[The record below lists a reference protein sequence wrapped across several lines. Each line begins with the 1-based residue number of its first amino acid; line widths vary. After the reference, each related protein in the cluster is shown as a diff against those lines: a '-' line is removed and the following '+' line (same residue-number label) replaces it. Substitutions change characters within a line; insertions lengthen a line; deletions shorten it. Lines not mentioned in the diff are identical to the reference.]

1 MQGNKTTSKGTAMY
15 DVNFSTIAN
24 EMGKTTSEKKVIDA
38 LSEWIGGI
46 ENAISN
52 GETTCDELG
61 FHTTDNIKAAGNIM
75 VVSSFDK
82 RTLSHVTPERLS
94 EFVDYFA
101 DSFEYADELDNAT
114 SPEAN
119 NDEENT
125 MTASTTNS
133 NTFYGSAANMPY
145 NDFVEG
151 LFMFANKW
159 VGEIAVDRIASRAES
174 LYNDMTFRVMVHEYR
189 QACLAQRDI
198 KKRMFENIASGDT
211 LYNASDWDTS
221 IYNDRVQAYGEV
233 LYDLF
238 VTLPR
243 RAEDERESVKKLG

>member
-1 MQGNKTTSKGTAMY
+1 MY
-15 DVNFSTIAN
+15 DSNFSLIAN

-46 ENAISN
+46 ENAISD
-52 GETTCDELG
+52 GETTCDELD
-61 FHTTDNIKAAGNIM
+61 FHTTDDIKAAGNDM
-75 VVSSFDK
+75 VVSSIDK
-82 RTLSHVTPERLS
+82 RTLSHVTPERLN
-94 EFVDYFA
+94 EFVEYFA
-101 DSFEYADELDNAT
+101 DSFEHANELDNAT

-119 NDEENT
+119 NDKENT
-125 MTASTTNS
+125 MTASTT

-174 LYNDMTFRVMVHEYR
+174 LYNDVTFRVMVHEYR
-189 QACLAQRDI
+189 QACLAQRDT
-198 KKRMFENIASGDT
+198 KKRMFENIVSGDT